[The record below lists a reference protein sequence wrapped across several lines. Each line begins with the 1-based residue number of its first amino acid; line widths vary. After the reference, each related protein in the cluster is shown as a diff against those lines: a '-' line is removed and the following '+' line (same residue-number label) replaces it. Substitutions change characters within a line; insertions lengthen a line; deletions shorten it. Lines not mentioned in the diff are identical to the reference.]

1 MRRGEHLH
9 AGRAMPP
16 RRGKGRCR
24 GHPSGPSE
32 IRRGEHLHAGR
43 AGLTGAG
50 VAREHHRERFLLRI
64 VAALALERNRV
75 RQLLRMS
82 LELIKSNKA
91 FDGGEGGRISSADL
105 PSTRCEC
112 RGRDG
117 LHVHNASLPWHR
129 PRRHGGSWR
138 RPCRRGGG
146 HRRWHADDVAYAA
159 ASAARPAEDRAD
171 AATDEKQQ
179 GQTKSLDGAIAA
191 SSPAFRSPSST
202 CCATGRSYVPT
213 HAWYSQFASIMIL
226 SALASST

>member
-1 MRRGEHLH
+1 
-9 AGRAMPP
+9 
-16 RRGKGRCR
+16 
-24 GHPSGPSE
+24 
-32 IRRGEHLHAGR
+32 
-43 AGLTGAG
+43 
-50 VAREHHRERFLLRI
+50 
-64 VAALALERNRV
+64 
-75 RQLLRMS
+75 MS

-91 FDGGEGGRISSADL
+91 FDGDERGWISNADL
-105 PSTRCEC
+105 PSARCEC

-117 LHVHNASLPWHR
+117 LHVHNASLRWHR

-146 HRRWHADDVAYAA
+146 AGDDAYAA